1 MSPKV
6 ISGQERAALKDI
18 PECYIREEA
27 DDTEVR
33 LEMIVVAEEI
43 APYKL
48 ETQSGCVLIPL
59 HFFLFAQN
67 PVVRDHGS
75 LSTGHSLTLF
85 ARLA

>member
-1 MSPKV
+1 MSPLHLKV
-6 ISGQERAALKDI
+6 ISGQESAALKDI

-48 ETQSGCVLIPL
+48 ETQYLFP
-59 HFFLFAQN
+59 HFFNQFSSILC
-67 PVVRDHGS
+67 G
-75 LSTGHSLTLF
+75 
-85 ARLA
+85 

>member
-48 ETQSGCVLIPL
+48 ETQSGCVAIRII
-59 HFFLFAQN
+59 AQRRKKA
-67 PVVRDHGS
+67 PVSSIR
-75 LSTGHSLTLF
+75 F
-85 ARLA
+85 